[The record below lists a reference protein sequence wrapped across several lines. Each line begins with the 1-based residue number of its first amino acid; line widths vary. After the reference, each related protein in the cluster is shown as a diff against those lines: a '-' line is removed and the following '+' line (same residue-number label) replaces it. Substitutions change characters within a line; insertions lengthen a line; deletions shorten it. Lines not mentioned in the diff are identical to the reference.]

1 MKNRKIIIGSRGSKL
16 ALIYAE
22 KAREKILKYSKDFGI
37 EEVIIKEIVTKGDQV
52 QDKRLS
58 EVGGKGLFS
67 KTIEVELLEKKIDIA
82 VHALKDMPS
91 EATKGLL
98 TDCFLE
104 RNDPREILIS
114 KDNKDLKD
122 LASNS
127 IIGTSSF
134 RREFQI
140 KKIRD
145 DLNCKLIRGNVDT
158 RIRKLNENL
167 YDAVI
172 LSYAGINSLGLNQNI
187 SQIFSTSEIIPC
199 AGQGVIALQCRNDD
213 EDLIELLKSVN
224 HQSTQNSIKTERDVL
239 KVLEGDCETAVGVFA
254 RINDN
259 KIDIAIHALKDMPSE
274 ETEGL
279 LTNCFLERNDPRE
292 ILISRD
298 KKYLK
303 DLAPNSIIG
312 TSSYRREFQIKKIRK
327 DLECKLIRGNVDT
340 RIKKLNENLYDA
352 IILSYAGINSLGL
365 DQDISQTFSTTEL
378 IPSAGQGVI
387 ALQCRSN
394 DEELIE
400 LLKKINHQTTHNS
413 IKAERNVLKVLEG
426 DCETA
431 VGVFASIDGDKINLE
446 AELFSL
452 DGSKRFYLKLSENID
467 KANEL
472 GIEMG
477 KTLKKISNN
486 SYKK

>member
-22 KAREKILKYSKDFGI
+22 KAREKIMNHLKDFGI
-37 EEVIIKEIVTKGDQV
+37 EEVIIKEIITMGDQV

-67 KTIEVELLEKKIDIA
+67 KTIEIELLEKKIDIA

-91 EATKGLL
+91 EETKGLL

-114 KDNKDLKD
+114 RDNKQLKD
-122 LASNS
+122 LALNS

-145 DLNCKLIRGNVDT
+145 DLD
-158 RIRKLNENL
+158 
-167 YDAVI
+167 
-172 LSYAGINSLGLNQNI
+172 
-187 SQIFSTSEIIPC
+187 
-199 AGQGVIALQCRNDD
+199 
-213 EDLIELLKSVN
+213 
-224 HQSTQNSIKTERDVL
+224 
-239 KVLEGDCETAVGVFA
+239 
-254 RINDN
+254 
-259 KIDIAIHALKDMPSE
+259 
-274 ETEGL
+274 
-279 LTNCFLERNDPRE
+279 
-292 ILISRD
+292 
-298 KKYLK
+298 
-303 DLAPNSIIG
+303 
-312 TSSYRREFQIKKIRK
+312 
-327 DLECKLIRGNVDT
+327 CKLIRGNVDT

-352 IILSYAGINSLGL
+352 IILSYAGIDSLGL
-365 DQDISQTFSTTEL
+365 NQNISQTFSTSEI
-378 IPSAGQGVI
+378 IPCAGQGVI

-394 DEELIE
+394 DEDLIE
-400 LLKKINHQTTHNS
+400 LLKQVDHQSTHSS

-431 VGVFASIDGDKINLE
+431 VGAFANIDGEKINLE
-446 AELFSL
+446 VELFSL
-452 DGSKRFYLKLSENID
+452 DGSKRFHLKSSEGID
-467 KANEL
+467 KAEQL

-477 KTLKKISNN
+477 KTLKKMSNN

>member
-22 KAREKILKYSKDFGI
+22 KAREKILKHSKDFGV
-37 EEVIIKEIVTKGDQV
+37 EEVTIKEIITKGDQV

-91 EATKGLL
+91 EETKGLL

-114 KDNKDLKD
+114 KNNKHLKD
-122 LASNS
+122 LAPNS
-127 IIGTSSF
+127 IVGTSSF

-145 DLNCKLIRGNVDT
+145 DLDCRLIRGNVDT

-167 YDAVI
+167 YDAII
-172 LSYAGINSLGLNQNI
+172 LSYAGIDSLGLKQNI
-187 SQIFSTSEIIPC
+187 SQTFSTSEIIPC
-199 AGQGVIALQCRNDD
+199 AGQGVIALQCRNND
-213 EDLIELLKSVN
+213 EDLIELLKKVD
-224 HQSTQNSIKTERDVL
+224 HQST
-239 KVLEGDCETAVGVFA
+239 
-254 RINDN
+254 
-259 KIDIAIHALKDMPSE
+259 H
-274 ETEGL
+274 
-279 LTNCFLERNDPRE
+279 
-292 ILISRD
+292 
-298 KKYLK
+298 
-303 DLAPNSIIG
+303 
-312 TSSYRREFQIKKIRK
+312 
-327 DLECKLIRGNVDT
+327 
-340 RIKKLNENLYDA
+340 
-352 IILSYAGINSLGL
+352 
-365 DQDISQTFSTTEL
+365 
-378 IPSAGQGVI
+378 SA
-387 ALQCRSN
+387 
-394 DEELIE
+394 
-400 LLKKINHQTTHNS
+400 

-431 VGVFASIDGDKINLE
+431 VGAFANIEGNKINLE
-446 AELFSL
+446 VELFSL
-452 DGSKRFYLKLSENID
+452 DGSKRFHLKSSESID
-467 KANEL
+467 KAEEL

-477 KTLKKISNN
+477 KTLKKMSNN

>member
-22 KAREKILKYSKDFGI
+22 KAREKILKHSKDFGI

-91 EATKGLL
+91 EETKGLL

-114 KDNKDLKD
+114 KDNKRLKD

-145 DLNCKLIRGNVDT
+145 DLDCKLIRGNVDT

-167 YDAVI
+167 YDAII
-172 LSYAGINSLGLNQNI
+172 LSYAGIDSLGLNQNI
-187 SQIFSTSEIIPC
+187 SQTFSTSEIIPC
-199 AGQGVIALQCRNDD
+199 AGQGVIALQCRNSDQ
-213 EDLIELLKSVN
+213 DLIELLKQAD
-224 HQSTQNSIKTERDVL
+224 HQST
-239 KVLEGDCETAVGVFA
+239 
-254 RINDN
+254 
-259 KIDIAIHALKDMPSE
+259 
-274 ETEGL
+274 
-279 LTNCFLERNDPRE
+279 
-292 ILISRD
+292 
-298 KKYLK
+298 
-303 DLAPNSIIG
+303 
-312 TSSYRREFQIKKIRK
+312 
-327 DLECKLIRGNVDT
+327 
-340 RIKKLNENLYDA
+340 
-352 IILSYAGINSLGL
+352 
-365 DQDISQTFSTTEL
+365 
-378 IPSAGQGVI
+378 
-387 ALQCRSN
+387 
-394 DEELIE
+394 
-400 LLKKINHQTTHNS
+400 HNA

-431 VGVFASIDGDKINLE
+431 VGAFANIEGDKINLE
-446 AELFSL
+446 VELFSL
-452 DGSKRFYLKLSENID
+452 DGSKRFHLKSSESIN
-467 KANEL
+467 KAEEL

-477 KTLKKISNN
+477 KTLKKMSNN